1 MDPENP
7 QLGQLLVV
15 VPAHNEEDSLADV
28 LKTTKEFGYCVVV
41 VDDASE
47 DNTGRIARNE
57 GALLIPLANRLGA
70 WGATQAGLRYARARG
85 AGIVV
90 TLDADGQHEPAHI
103 HELTAPLLVG
113 TADVVIGSCPIRVSR
128 LRRWAWH
135 YFRWLTGLNAHDLTS
150 GFRAYNRHAVTVL
163 SSSDAALLD
172 YQDVGVLMLMRAEGL
187 RVQEVPVEIGS
198 RRNGISRVFP
208 SWWVVARYMLETT
221 VLCVSHLHI
230 PGSRRGDDRA
240 TVATRDAPRRHP

>member
-1 MDPENP
+1 MDARNP
-7 QLGQLLVV
+7 QPDQILIV
-15 VPAHNEEDSLADV
+15 VPAHNEEDSLGGV
-28 LKTTKEFGYCVVV
+28 LKTATDLGYRVVV

-47 DNTGRIARNE
+47 DDTRSIARSG
-57 GALLIPLANRLGA
+57 GAMLVPLANRLGA
-70 WGATQAGLRYARARG
+70 WGATQAGLRYARARDT
-85 AGIVV
+85 AIVV
-90 TLDADGQHEPAHI
+90 TLDADGQHEPEHI
-103 HELTAPLLVG
+103 HELAAPLRAG

-135 YFRWLTGLNAHDLTS
+135 YFRWLTGLNVYDLTS
-150 GFRAYNRHAVTVL
+150 GFRAYNRHAIEVL
-163 SSSDAALLD
+163 SSRDAALLD

-230 PGSRRGDDRA
+230 PGSRRRDDPV
-240 TVATRDAPRRHP
+240 TVAARSAPRRRL